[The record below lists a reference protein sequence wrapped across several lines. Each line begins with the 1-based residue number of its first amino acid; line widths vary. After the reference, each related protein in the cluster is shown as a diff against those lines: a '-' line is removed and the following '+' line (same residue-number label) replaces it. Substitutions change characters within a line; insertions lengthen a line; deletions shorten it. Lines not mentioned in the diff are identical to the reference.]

1 MSQRLFVLTSYFLR
15 TLFFSLAGIIYIIL
29 TLIYWAIF
37 FPPVQGTPD
46 MGNYIL
52 VIGAF
57 GSVVA
62 FLSTLTIAAR
72 ANRAENYPLIVRLPS
87 RVEYITA
94 VFLSALSFTLIMQL
108 ILSLLALI
116 NGPEVSSRMLDIPPL
131 WISLNILAIILS
143 LHASDL
149 VTSGWSR
156 VIVYGIIAILLIG
169 QSVYTA
175 LMNWLANIIANLSS
189 TFYNAQS
196 AQLAALMSRLAA
208 WLRVGGAE
216 GVGKLL
222 RAVFWPFNAI
232 LDGVMS
238 GSFTPTQALSPAIL
252 LLYASI
258 LFLLAADLFATKDL
272 ELIE

>member
-1 MSQRLFVLTSYFLR
+1 MSQRIIVLTTYFLR

-29 TLIYWAIF
+29 TLVYWAIF
-37 FPPVQGTPD
+37 FPPGQATPD

-57 GSVVA
+57 GAVVA

-87 RVEYITA
+87 RVEYVTA
-94 VFLSALSFTLIMQL
+94 VMLSALSFTLILQL
-108 ILSLLALI
+108 ALSLLGLI
-116 NGPEVSSRMLDIPPL
+116 NGPELSSRMLDIPPL

-156 VIVYGIIAILLIG
+156 VIVYGIIAVLLIG
-169 QSVYTA
+169 QTVYTTF
-175 LMNWLANIIANLSS
+175 MNWMATFIASLSS
-189 TFYNAQS
+189 AFYNVQFAQV
-196 AQLAALMSRLAA
+196 AALASRLAS
-208 WLRVGGAE
+208 WLRDGGTE
-216 GVGKLL
+216 GMGKLL
-222 RAVFWPFNAI
+222 NAVFWPFHAI
-232 LDGVMS
+232 LDGTLS
-238 GSFTPTQALSPAIL
+238 GSFTPTQALAPAIL

-272 ELIE
+272 ELTE

>member
-1 MSQRLFVLTSYFLR
+1 MSQRIIVLTSYFLR

-29 TLIYWAIF
+29 TLVYWAIF
-37 FPPVQGTPD
+37 FPPGQGTPD

-57 GSVVA
+57 GAVVA

-87 RVEYITA
+87 RVEYVTA
-94 VFLSALSFTLIMQL
+94 VLLSALSFTLILQ
-108 ILSLLALI
+108 IALSLLALI
-116 NGPEVSSRMLDIPPL
+116 NGPGLSSRMLDIPPL
-131 WISLNILAIILS
+131 WISINILAIVLS

-156 VIVYGIIAILLIG
+156 VIVYGVIAVLLIG
-169 QSVYTA
+169 QTIYTSA
-175 LMNWLANIIANLSS
+175 MDWLANFIISLSS
-189 TFYNAQS
+189 AFYNIQS
-196 AQLAALMSRLAA
+196 AQLAELASRFGA
-208 WLRVGGAE
+208 WLRDGGTE
-216 GVGKLL
+216 GMGKLL
-222 RAVFWPFNAI
+222 NAVFWPFHAI

-238 GSFTPTQALSPAIL
+238 SFTPTQALAPAIL

-272 ELIE
+272 ELTE